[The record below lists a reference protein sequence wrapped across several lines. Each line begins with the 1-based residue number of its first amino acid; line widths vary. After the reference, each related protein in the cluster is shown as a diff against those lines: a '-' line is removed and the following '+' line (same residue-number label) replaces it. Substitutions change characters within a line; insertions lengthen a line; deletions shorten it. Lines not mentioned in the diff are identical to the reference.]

1 MVFCVVKLHVGLFWL
16 CLRTKALRR
25 RRRQRVGQFWSAAA
39 GARWRPKKCCSK
51 VPDKISFYLQNF
63 LMTFLVIDRKL
74 ATEKVH
80 SKNAIG
86 GANKFSATA
95 ARGGRRRALV

>member
-1 MVFCVVKLHVGLFWL
+1 V
-16 CLRTKALRR
+16 
-25 RRRQRVGQFWSAAA
+25 SAAA
-39 GARWRPKKCCSK
+39 LAAQTCFFKGSR
-51 VPDKISFYLQNF
+51 KILFYPQNF